1 MVPQC
6 IFWNSVFILFLV
18 VFYLFFFMISFW
30 KCYFLKTILVLPGFL
45 SDILFIPWLFLFPAV
60 VYDFTEDSVI
70 WLYIL
75 LGLIL
80 ILILYKRTSSQK
92 ITYFFGVNDANDL
105 VAALERSFEK
115 KTIQFQLDEVT
126 RTFFLPETSM
136 SLSIEKNTFFVSS
149 VMLKSSQPIS
159 NTLFK
164 KLIQPAMIELQKF
177 VIPNGRTLLM
187 FCIAFLLLISAFVL
201 TSYKVYHFGIFLW
214 R

>member
-6 IFWNSVFILFLV
+6 IFWNSVFILCLI

-30 KCYFLKTILVLPGFL
+30 KCYFLKKILVLPGLL

-80 ILILYKRTSSQK
+80 ILILYKRPSSRK
-92 ITYFFGVNDANDL
+92 TTYFFGVNDANDV

-115 KTIQFQLDEVT
+115 QNIKFQLDEVT
-126 RTFFLPETSM
+126 RTFSLPEISI
-136 SLSIEKNTFFVSS
+136 SFSIEKNTFFVSS
-149 VMLKSSQPIS
+149 VMLKSSQTMTNS
-159 NTLFK
+159 VFD

-177 VIPNGRTLLM
+177 VTPNGRTLLM

-201 TSYKVYHFGIFLW
+201 TSYKVYHFGLFLW
-214 R
+214 V